1 MSTIAPAAPT
11 APTAALTTSLRFA
24 SAERAIVALTSVDK
38 ETAVRG
44 VLSGNAG
51 SGKSVALRRTRA
63 LLAEQGRASTRLRAD
78 TNVAAIPPGEVLLVD
93 DAHLLD
99 AEVLREL
106 VARAE
111 DPEAALV
118 VAARSWPAPAALTA
132 LVRTLEHSGET
143 VLLSDAM
150 PGDVRASLAGTSP
163 SLASTPRCEDRVLH
177 DTGGIAWLAHECINA
192 HANVA
197 CRGAEDHDE
206 IDRAIELRIAHVLD
220 LVSPEVGQLIED
232 LAVGGTAEV
241 APELI
246 AEGCAEGLLLRNGL
260 LAPLVAGAARRRM
273 PAHRLVELVRTGAI
287 DYVPDPSLADGFES
301 VRDTE
306 LAKALA
312 ARAVATIPTDPNLAI
327 TLFDRA
333 RACGA
338 DDDETLPGRVYAAW
352 AAGRLD
358 DVGALLDGREFA
370 PDYPQRQLVADVAAS
385 SWVERGIM
393 PLADQTYRAFAL
405 SDEISRTHA
414 LLAAAGAGR
423 LTAETHASDAPAAA
437 AAAPSTIAI
446 TMNMLERGLRST
458 FTADAP
464 TTALTDL
471 PRASELYTASRT
483 STPIP
488 ELPAVIAAITAIG
501 VGDLATAHAVVHDAI
516 RDQQGGLRQQPHLHL
531 WCAWVSLQRERP
543 ADAREALR
551 RATADGHTLLPR
563 DDALAAAITVGLARR
578 HEDSAGLASAWE
590 SVKARLQRTE
600 PDLYTLLPL
609 GELIISAARVG
620 DIAWAQCA
628 FDSGL
633 RIVAEL
639 GDPPLWS
646 APLHWA
652 GIQRGILLNQPAD
665 LAPHAKAL
673 VAAAT
678 HNRLAAMMAQAGR
691 VWTAVLSG
699 HVDPEAVEV
708 AAQGLASVG
717 LAWDGARLA
726 GHGAGRSDD
735 RKVIARL
742 LACARDLHPRETP
755 RADSPPTASP
765 AAEASA
771 DEVLSEREREVAELV
786 IQGKTYAEIGEAIFI
801 SPRTAEHH
809 IAHIRRRV
817 NATSRSEL
825 LSKLRIILEDGA
837 A

>member
-11 APTAALTTSLRFA
+11 AVLSTSLRF
-24 SAERAIVALTSVDK
+24 SSVERAIAALTAVDE

-51 SGKSVALRRTRA
+51 SGKSVALRRVRS
-63 LLAEQGRASTRLRAD
+63 LLAARGRSSMRLRAD
-78 TNVAAIPPGEVLLVD
+78 TNIGTIPPADVLLVD
-93 DAHLLD
+93 DAHLLGD
-99 AEVLREL
+99 EVLREL

-111 DPEAALV
+111 DPDSALV
-118 VAARSWPAPAALTA
+118 VAARSWPASAELTE
-132 LVRTLEHSGET
+132 LVRSLEHSGQT

-150 PGDVRASLAGTSP
+150 PGDVRASLAGT
-163 SLASTPRCEDRVLH
+163 ARCEDRVIH
-177 DTGGIAWLAHECINA
+177 DTGAIAWLAHACITA
-192 HANVA
+192 HESVA
-197 CRGAEDHDE
+197 CRGGEDHDE
-206 IDRAIELRIAHVLD
+206 IDRAIELRISHMLD
-220 LVSPEVGQLIED
+220 LVSPELSRLIED
-232 LAVGGTAEV
+232 LAVGGAAEV
-241 APELI
+241 PPELI
-246 AEGCAEGLLLRNGL
+246 AYGCAEGLLLRNGL
-260 LAPLVAGAARRRM
+260 LARLVAAAARRRM

-287 DYVPDPSLADGFES
+287 DYVPDPGLAVGFEG
-301 VRDTE
+301 VRDAE

-312 ARAVATIPTDPNLAI
+312 SRALGTISSDPDLAAA
-327 TLFDRA
+327 LYDRA
-333 RACGA
+333 LACGA
-338 DDDETLPGRVYAAW
+338 DDAETLPGRVYAAW

-358 DVGALLDGREFA
+358 DVGTLLDGREF
-370 PDYPQRQLVADVAAS
+370 PSDCPQRQLVADVAAS
-385 SWVERGIM
+385 SWVERGMM

-405 SDEISRTHA
+405 TDEISRTHA
-414 LLAAAGAGR
+414 FLAAAGSGR
-423 LTAETHASDAPAAA
+423 LSAQPHRTETNTNTNAQPES

-446 TMNMLERGLRST
+446 TMNLLERGLRST
-458 FTADAP
+458 LTNDAP
-464 TTALTDL
+464 TTALTEL

-501 VGDLATAHAVVHDAI
+501 VGDLTAAHSIVHDAI
-516 RDQQGGLRQQPHLHL
+516 RDQQGGPRQQPHLYL

-543 ADAREALR
+543 ADAREALA
-551 RATADGHTLLPR
+551 RATANDHTLSPR

-578 HEDSAGLASAWE
+578 HEDSAGLASAWQ

-620 DIAWAQCA
+620 DIAWAQRA
-628 FDSGL
+628 FDNGL
-633 RIVAEL
+633 RIVADL

-652 GIQRGILLNQPAD
+652 GIQRGILLNRPAD

-673 VAAAT
+673 VAAAA

-708 AAQGLASVG
+708 AAHGLASVG

-742 LACARDLHPRETP
+742 LACARELHPRETP
-755 RADSPPTASP
+755 RAESP
-765 AAEASA
+765 APASSA
-771 DEVLSEREREVAELV
+771 ADVSTDEVLSEREREVAELV

-825 LSKLRIILEDGA
+825 LSKLRIILDDGA